1 MQKLRL
7 NDSNFI
13 FMKRNFH
20 LLLIICL
27 LISCN
32 FIRSR
37 NAGKNSTSGNE
48 RNIDLNVLVQMK
60 IASVGEYRDVLHQ
73 LDQGDLKSIE
83 VAATLLKNCEADS
96 ISLDS
101 MFFEFTDYLNIAT
114 SSFLDN
120 NERVSSNLANST
132 SKDTLDRIG
141 QMLAP
146 YGIGLVASE
155 GAWYLEPQYDYLL
168 KNFGAKLSSAYRE
181 YLNIEV
187 GEQKTRFAEDGS
199 ILIPLDS
206 LASRIITHENFMVKY
221 PNFIAGKMAQ
231 DQFAQYLGAYLS
243 GMDNS
248 RVFDNVTNLLKDEPR
263 KSFESFIERNPDKNS
278 TEIVKAYLDLLKTTN
293 FYYTDKVD
301 SFLLA
306 RIYQE

>member
-1 MQKLRL
+1 
-7 NDSNFI
+7 
-13 FMKRNFH
+13 MKRIFH
-20 LLLIICL
+20 LFLIISL
-27 LISCN
+27 LMSCN
-32 FIRSR
+32 FIKSR
-37 NAGKNSTSGNE
+37 NSGKNPNSGNE
-48 RNIDLNVLVQMK
+48 RIVDLNALMQMK
-60 IASVGEYRDVLHQ
+60 IVSVGDYRDVLHQ

-83 VAATLLKNCEADS
+83 VAATLLKNCDSDS

-101 MFFEFTDYLNIAT
+101 IFFEFTDFLNIVT

-120 NERVSSNLANST
+120 NERVSTQLANST
-132 SKDTLDRIG
+132 SKDSIDRIG

-155 GAWYLEPQYDYLL
+155 GAWYLEPQNGYLL
-168 KNFGAKLSSAYRE
+168 KNFGSKLSTAYRE

-187 GEQKTRFAEDGS
+187 EEQKTRFSEDGS

-206 LASRIITHENFMVKY
+206 LASRIITHENFMDRH
-221 PNFIAGKMAQ
+221 PDFIAGKMAQ
-231 DQFAQYLGAYLS
+231 DQFAQYLGAYLA

-248 RVFDNVTNLLKDEPR
+248 RVFDKVTNILKDEPR
-263 KSFESFIERNPDKNS
+263 KSFESFIERNPNRKS
-278 TEIVKAYLDLLKTTN
+278 TEIIKAYLDLLKATN

-306 RIYQE
+306 KVYQE